1 MTKNQL
7 IALQVALICL
17 EQMSRQ
23 FLRSITDNFDDAS
36 ILYNILDASS
46 AELENIVETL
56 QPIVNQLEAEMTP

>member
-17 EQMSRQ
+17 EKMSRQ
-23 FLRSITDNFDDAS
+23 FLRSISVNFDDAS
-36 ILYNILDASS
+36 ILCNILDVSS

-56 QPIVNQLEAEMTP
+56 QPIINQLETEMTP

>member
-23 FLRSITDNFDDAS
+23 FLRSITDFDDAS

-56 QPIVNQLEAEMTP
+56 QPIVKQLETEMTP